1 MFNFGSIAR
10 IATAAAC
17 SLMLTTVAVGAAVD
31 GHAAART
38 AASVYASAGTGDSAN
53 G

>member
-1 MFNFGSIAR
+1 MFTNFTR
-10 IATAAAC
+10 IAAAAC

-31 GHAAART
+31 GHAAA
-38 AASVYASAGTGDSAN
+38 AAVGAVAYASADTGETGN

>member
-1 MFNFGSIAR
+1 MFNDFAR
-10 IATAAAC
+10 VATAAIC

-31 GHAAART
+31 GHAAAT
-38 AASVYASAGTGDSAN
+38 AAGTVSYASADTGETGN

>member
-1 MFNFGSIAR
+1 MFDNFAKV
-10 IATAAAC
+10 ATAAIC

-31 GHAAART
+31 GHAAA
-38 AASVYASAGTGDSAN
+38 AAAGAAYASADTGETGN

>member
-1 MFNFGSIAR
+1 MFNDFAKV
-10 IATAAAC
+10 AAAAIC

-31 GHAAART
+31 GHAAAS
-38 AASVYASAGTGDSAN
+38 AAGVAYASADAGETGN